1 MKESFILYLDSLEV
15 LDILDDEQA
24 GLLFKAIYA
33 YQSGDM
39 EKLQQICKSDQS
51 VFVAFIQFERYFK
64 RDNERYQDTCN
75 KRSEAGKA
83 GAQKR
88 WEMANDSK
96 NSKCHSSDSKNSKCH
111 FSHDSKMANDSK
123 RCMIIDNDT
132 DIKEKDT
139 HTINSVRIEKES
151 AATAVAPTRAQ
162 TRYER
167 FLDWLK
173 AECPY
178 IAAHY
183 KLPSEELFT
192 KLLDKYGGEAIA
204 EQCANIENRADI
216 RKRYTN
222 LYQTLNNWL
231 KRETNG
237 NNKDDNAESSR
248 EQRAAAVAD
257 LITRLRAEDA
267 RAG

>member
-1 MKESFILYLDSLEV
+1 MGESFILYTDSLEV
-15 LDILDDEQA
+15 LDALTDEQA
-24 GLLFKAIYA
+24 GLLFRAIYA
-33 YQSGDM
+33 YQSGDA
-39 EKLQQICKSDQS
+39 EKVVDILDSCPT
-51 VFVAFIQFERYFK
+51 VNVAFVHFRQYFK
-64 RDNERYQDTCN
+64 RNEARYNETSE
-75 KRSEAGKA
+75 KRAEAA
-83 GAQKR
+83 RKR
-88 WEMANDSK
+88 WDNTSNANVCKSMQ
-96 NSKCHSSDSKNSKCH
+96 SDAKACKSMQKH
-111 FSHDSKMANDSK
+111 AK
-123 RCMIIDNDT
+123 RCKDMQSDAYTDTDTDT
-132 DIKEKDT
+132 DIDILKKKT
-139 HTINSVRIEKES
+139 TLTRVKKES
-151 AATAVAPTRAQ
+151 AATDVAPTRAQ

-167 FLDWLK
+167 FLDWLR

-178 IAAHY
+178 IATHY
-183 KLPSEELFT
+183 KLPSEELFN

-237 NNKDDNAESSR
+237 SNKDDNTEGGR
-248 EQRAAAVAD
+248 EKRAAAVAD

>member
-1 MKESFILYLDSLEV
+1 MGESFILYTDSLEV
-15 LDILDDEQA
+15 LDALTDEQA
-24 GLLFKAIYA
+24 GLLFRAIYA
-33 YQSGDM
+33 YQSGDA
-39 EKLQQICKSDQS
+39 EKVVDILESCPTVNVAFVHFRQYFKKNEARYNETSEKRAEAARKRWDNANVCKSMQDDANACKSMQKHARRCKAMQS
-51 VFVAFIQFERYFK
+51 DAYT
-64 RDNERYQDTCN
+64 DT
-75 KRSEAGKA
+75 
-83 GAQKR
+83 
-88 WEMANDSK
+88 DT
-96 NSKCHSSDSKNSKCH
+96 
-111 FSHDSKMANDSK
+111 
-123 RCMIIDNDT
+123 DT
-132 DIKEKDT
+132 DISKEKN
-139 HTINSVRIEKES
+139 ILAYVPKES
-151 AATAVAPTRAQ
+151 AATSVAPTRAQ

-173 AECPY
+173 SECPY